1 MKLSVE
7 QINKIAERITPFSVT
22 DRETY
27 LLENEIDQLRICDDC
42 GRILEEGYCIN
53 SGEEH
58 YCTTCLHKH
67 YSEEEYLEMSSS
79 DNAESY
85 YTIWNE

>member
-7 QINKIAERITPFSVT
+7 QVNKIAERISSLSVS

-42 GRILEEGYCIN
+42 GKILEEGYCIN

-67 YSEEEYLEMSSS
+67 YSEEEYAQMSAG
-79 DNAESY
+79 DEAESY